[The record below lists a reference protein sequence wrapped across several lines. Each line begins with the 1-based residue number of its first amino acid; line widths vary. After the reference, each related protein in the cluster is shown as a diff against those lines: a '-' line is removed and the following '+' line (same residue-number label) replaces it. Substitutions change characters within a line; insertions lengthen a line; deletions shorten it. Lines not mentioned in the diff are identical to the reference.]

1 MAYQKIEVS
10 PIAGALGAEIDGV
23 DLSEPLDNATFAD
36 IHQALLDHL
45 VIFFHDQ
52 HLTPE
57 QHKAFGRRFGTLNI
71 HPYVRS
77 LKGHPEIIE
86 VIKETGG
93 DRHWGESWHSDLSF
107 KEKPTMGAILYA
119 REVPPWGGDTM
130 FANTYLAYET
140 LSDGMKRMLEDLK
153 AVHSS
158 GDPKHFS
165 DHFKAMYEKQGERE
179 ETVHP
184 VLRTHP
190 ETGRKALYVNSVF
203 TERFADMTETESQ
216 PLLSYLY
223 DHLARPEFTCRFHW
237 RDNSIAFWD
246 NRITQ
251 HMVVSDHHDELRG
264 DANGYRRVMNRVT
277 IDGDRPF

>member
-10 PIAGALGAEIDGV
+10 PVAGALGAEIDGV

-57 QHKAFGRRFGTLNI
+57 QHKAFGRRFGTLNV

-86 VIKETGG
+86 VIKEAGG

-107 KEKPTMGAILYA
+107 KEKPTMGAVLYA
-119 REVPPWGGDTM
+119 REVPPWGGDTI

-140 LSDGMKRMLEDLK
+140 LSDGMKRMLEGLK

-158 GDPKHFS
+158 GDPKKFS
-165 DHFKAMYEKQGERE
+165 DRFEAMYEKQGELE
-179 ETVHP
+179 ESVHP
-184 VLRTHP
+184 VVRTHP
-190 ETGRKALYVNSVF
+190 ETGRKALYVNSEF
-203 TERFADMTETESQ
+203 TERFADMTVEECR

-223 DHLARPEFTCRFHW
+223 EHLARPEFTCRFHW
-237 RDNSIAFWD
+237 RENSIAFWD

-251 HMVVSDHHDELRG
+251 HMVVSDHHDELSG